1 MTTSVASAR
10 RFSRQTPST
19 PFFGGAAHRIVCR
32 GFVGTFFSGHR
43 PVFARMRYTSS
54 ITAGSLKLPQSR
66 AVARVLLRGGG
77 EKAWQAAIDRDN
89 VLQAKSPATRR
100 SLAKLIRRRL
110 ASLPSSLLKLV
121 RDGSCR
127 EATQACLA
135 GAVMDSPL
143 LGDFLD
149 LALRPLYRTFK
160 TTLPRAAWDDYL
172 EACHGRDPDMPRWTA
187 ATSAR
192 LRSSVFHSLAEAG
205 YLDSTASR
213 NLQAVHILAAVA
225 RPLADHGTPG
235 RYALRCMEV
244 AS

>member
-1 MTTSVASAR
+1 
-10 RFSRQTPST
+10 
-19 PFFGGAAHRIVCR
+19 
-32 GFVGTFFSGHR
+32 
-43 PVFARMRYTSS
+43 MRYTSS
-54 ITAGSLKLPQSR
+54 ITAGALKLPQSR
-66 AVARVLLRGGG
+66 AAARVLLRGGG
-77 EKAWQAAIDRDN
+77 EKAWQAAIDKDN
-89 VLQAKSPATRR
+89 VLQAKSPTTRR

-110 ASLPSSLLKLV
+110 ASLPPALIKLV
-121 RDGSCR
+121 RDGSHR

-135 GAVMDSPL
+135 GAVIDSPL

-160 TTLPRAAWDDYL
+160 TTLPRTAWDDYL

-187 ATSAR
+187 ATSGR
-192 LRSSVFHSLAEAG
+192 LRSSVFQALAEAG

-213 NLQAVHILAAVA
+213 TLQAVHILAAVA
-225 RPLADHGTPG
+225 RPLADHGASG

>member
-1 MTTSVASAR
+1 MRAFR
-10 RFSRQTPST
+10 RHFPGRHGPL
-19 PFFGGAAHRIVCR
+19 P
-32 GFVGTFFSGHR
+32 
-43 PVFARMRYTSS
+43 ARMRYTSS
-54 ITAGSLKLPQSR
+54 ITAGALKIPQSR
-66 AVARVLLRGGG
+66 AAARVLLRGGG
-77 EKAWQAAIDRDN
+77 EQAWQEAIDKDN
-89 VLQAKSPATRR
+89 VLQAKSPTTRR

-110 ASLPSSLLKLV
+110 ASLPPALVKLV
-121 RDGSCR
+121 RDGSQR

-160 TTLPRAAWDDYL
+160 TTLPRTAWDDYL

-192 LRSSVFHSLAEAG
+192 LRSSVFQALAEAG

-225 RPLADHGTPG
+225 RPLADHGAPG